1 MTASDG
7 DVGDTSQQ
15 PLGRRGAWLLMP
27 GRVVCGLS
35 IPAWATLCAL
45 ATLWTAAR
53 YSWSERHSPE
63 RTMGSY
69 GAFRYEIHGKVQGVF
84 FRKHTHQ
91 TAKGLGL
98 VGWVMNTP
106 QGTVVGEAQGLSSEL
121 AKLKTWLEK
130 TGSPKSKIQKAVFT
144 EQRSGLAKGDLTFT
158 SFDIRK

>member
-1 MTASDG
+1 
-7 DVGDTSQQ
+7 
-15 PLGRRGAWLLMP
+15 MP
-27 GRVVCGLS
+27 GREVCFGLS
-35 IPAWATLCAL
+35 IRTWATLCAL
-45 ATLWTAAR
+45 ATVWTVAR
-53 YSWSERHSPE
+53 YINSERHSPE
-63 RTMGSY
+63 HQTMGSY

-106 QGTVVGEAQGLSSEL
+106 QGTVVGEAQGSTSEL
-121 AKLKTWLEK
+121 AKLRAWLEK

-144 EQRSGLAKGDLTFT
+144 EERSGLTKGDLTFT